1 MRARLRG
8 LIAGLC
14 CYLISASVAFSPLA
28 HALVTPSIGIGD
40 DGAGHTQMEHH
51 DYHGDSMATMAVA
64 ETSLDDDGVPIHCN
78 QFGESGACTLLC
90 SACLSAIGQS
100 VDGLREAPRSS
111 DWLQHYAVV
120 NLSVDASPPLR
131 PPRH

>member
-8 LIAGLC
+8 LIAGFC
-14 CYLISASVAFSPLA
+14 CYLMSASVAFSPLG
-28 HALVTPSIGIGD
+28 HALVTSSIGIGD
-40 DGAGHTQMEHH
+40 DSAGRMQMEHH
-51 DYHGDSMATMAVA
+51 AYHGDSMAAMAVA
-64 ETSLDDDGVPIHCN
+64 ETSLDDGGVPIHCN
-78 QFGESGACTLLC
+78 QFGESDACTLLC
-90 SACLSAIGQS
+90 SACLSAIHQS

-120 NLSVDASPPLR
+120 NLLVDANPPLR